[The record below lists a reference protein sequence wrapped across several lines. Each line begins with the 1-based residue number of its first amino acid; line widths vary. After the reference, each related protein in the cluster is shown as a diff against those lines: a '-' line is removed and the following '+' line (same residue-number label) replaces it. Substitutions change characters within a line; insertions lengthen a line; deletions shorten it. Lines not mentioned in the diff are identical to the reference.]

1 MLSPRGFGGVCALAF
16 ASGVSAETI
25 GPWTLDAA
33 PVQASLLA
41 GGGSFWDWLN
51 IVDVPLTVDE
61 AFTGFSIIDDG
72 YGNAEAG
79 TTVEVIFE
87 AGALVNHAGGPDLV
101 FFEGQFTPGTG
112 MYALTVDGFEGVL
125 ILGTGGL
132 PFIDSG
138 VDRSYF
144 YGFNHQLST
153 ADVFGAEIDLDFF
166 GVTVGDFVTTLRIE
180 VLTDF
185 RAPLGF
191 GALVIPT
198 PGSLVLLAVGAAFAA
213 VGRRRRGTTSHS
225 VHR

>member
-1 MLSPRGFGGVCALAF
+1 MISPRGFGAACSLAF

-25 GPWTLDAA
+25 GQWTLDAA

-41 GGGSFWDWLN
+41 GGGPIWDWLN
-51 IVDVPLTVDE
+51 IDDSPLTVEE

-79 TTVEVIFE
+79 TMVEVIFE
-87 AGALVNHAGGPDLV
+87 DGALVNHDGVPDLV

-112 MYALTVDGFEGVL
+112 MYALTVDGFAGV

-138 VDRSYF
+138 VDRSYY

-166 GVTVGDFVTTLRIE
+166 GVKVGDFVTTLRIE

-198 PGSLVLLAVGAAFAA
+198 PGSFALMAVGAVVVAA
-213 VGRRRRGTTSHS
+213 HRRRRRGSA
-225 VHR
+225 